1 MWPRSDLRK
10 QRIREAFQYRKR
22 YEVTCDSLASTGG
35 EIVSMFQYRK
45 RYEVTYDFT
54 ISTFIDKDTL
64 VSIPQA
70 VWGHMWRSCETSF
83 EVMMT
88 FQYRKRYEVTCDPLS
103 DCQASRSSLVS
114 IPQAVWGHMWPEES
128 LILHHILPRFNTA
141 SGMRSHVTMTARMM
155 RFTSRVVSIPQAV
168 WGHMWLASTNSYI
181 YVSCPVSIPQAVWGH
196 MWLWAERGSNSGWSS
211 FNTASGMRSHVT
223 STAEDRSKWIFMFQY
238 RKRYEVTCDLSSS
251 TKLSWSIASMGF
263 QYRKRYEVTCDLT
276 LYTKHGMDLIL
287 VSIPQAV
294 WGHMWLDRHYTSRHH
309 GEVSIPQAVWG
320 HMWHGRLLPPCW
332 KGPGVSIPQAVW
344 GHMWLM
350 TGVLLLLAADAA
362 WVFQYRKRYEV
373 TCDKARYLPK
383 DANV

>member
-64 VSIPQA
+64 
-70 VWGHMWRSCETSF
+70 
-83 EVMMT
+83 
-88 FQYRKRYEVTCDPLS
+88 
-103 DCQASRSSLVS
+103 
-114 IPQAVWGHMWPEES
+114 
-128 LILHHILPRFNTA
+128 
-141 SGMRSHVTMTARMM
+141 
-155 RFTSRVVSIPQAV
+155 VSIPQAV

-294 WGHMWLDRHYTSRHH
+294 WGHMW
-309 GEVSIPQAVWG
+309 
-320 HMWHGRLLPPCW
+320 HGRLLPPCW